1 MKLKSIFFS
10 VPSIICLS
18 FIAVIGVI
26 ANEPGPSNDEKDLL
40 KTRLPRVHSTPGLK
54 SAPAVEA
61 DFYAEISYG
70 MLIIEADSY
79 FGDVFVS
86 MENNNG
92 SCSVYHYYQVFGSG
106 VYYIDIS
113 QLTVGTYLLQVETT
127 SEIFSG
133 FFTIQ

>member
-1 MKLKSIFFS
+1 MKLKSIFLS
-10 VPSIICLS
+10 VASVICLS

-26 ANEPGPSNDEKDLL
+26 ANEPDPPQNDTDLL
-40 KTRLPRVHSTPGLK
+40 RTRVPRVHSAPGLK
-54 SAPAVEA
+54 STPAVEA

-92 SCSVYHYYQVFGSG
+92 SCSVYHYYQVFGTG

-127 SEIFSG
+127 SDIFSG